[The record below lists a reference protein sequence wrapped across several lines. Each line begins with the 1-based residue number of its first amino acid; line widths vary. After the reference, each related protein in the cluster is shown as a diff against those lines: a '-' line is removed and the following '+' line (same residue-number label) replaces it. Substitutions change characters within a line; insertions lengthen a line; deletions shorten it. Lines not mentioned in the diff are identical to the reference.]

1 MNDNSLGQII
11 SEFRNSRKMTQK
23 ELAKKLNVSDK
34 AVSRWELGLSYPGMD
49 MLLNI
54 SKLFKIPL
62 SELVIARVSGSE
74 DDRDIV
80 KEVVRQYSD
89 INKKIK
95 IFLVSLIIII
105 VILTSVILFTNSYNR
120 FKVYR
125 VFIENENFSMARGFY
140 IETKIKDTLNL
151 NNLSIKGLD
160 IKETDNISLDLYY
173 KENNKEYILQSYS
186 SLDNINFE
194 TYQSYIEIDDLSDHF
209 DNLYIRLIV
218 INKNG
223 KTKEYNSKLEFT
235 LDFSNN
241 KIFYKE
247 ETLKVNNLSRIINEQ
262 EIIDILLKNG
272 FKKQDEDTLIKKTK
286 DKATIY
292 YLIYS
297 QKINY
302 YLENKN
308 FIYKYSYSLNRN
320 LLQVKIFDRQTN
332 TEIENYEYDAF
343 NKKIILCITG
353 RCNNYDE
360 VLSVLDKEI
369 LKYINN

>member
-89 INKKIK
+89 INKKFK
-95 IFLVSLIIII
+95 IFLVSLVIII

-125 VFIENENFSMARGFY
+125 VGIESENFSMARGFY
-140 IETKIKDTLNL
+140 IETKTKDTLNL
-151 NNLSIKGLD
+151 NNLSIKGID
-160 IKETDNISLDLYY
+160 IKDSDNISLDLYY
-173 KENNKEYILQSYS
+173 KQNNKEYILQSYS

-194 TYQSYIEIDDLSDHF
+194 SYQSYIEIDDLSDHF
-209 DNLYIRLIV
+209 DNLYIRLVV
-218 INKNG
+218 INKKE
-223 KTKEYNSKLEFT
+223 KTKEYVGKLEFT

-241 KIFYKE
+241 KIFHKE
-247 ETLKVNNLSRIINEQ
+247 DVSKVNKVSRALNDDDIIKV
-262 EIIDILLKNG
+262 LLENG
-272 FKKQDEDTLIKKTK
+272 FKQQDENAFIKKTQNN
-286 DKATIY
+286 AIIY
-292 YLIYS
+292 YLPNT
-297 QKINY
+297 QNINY
-302 YLENKN
+302 YLDKDN
-308 FIYKYSYSLNRN
+308 FIYKYTYSLKRN
-320 LLQVKIFDRQTN
+320 LLHVKIYDKKTN
-332 TEIENYEYDAF
+332 TEIENYEYDVI
-343 NKKIILCITG
+343 NEKRISCKTG
-353 RCNNYDE
+353 SCNNYKKIMNI
-360 VLSVLDKEI
+360 LNKEI
-369 LKYINN
+369 LRFIK

>member
-89 INKKIK
+89 INKKFK

-160 IKETDNISLDLYY
+160 IKESDNLSLDLYY
-173 KENNKEYILQSYS
+173 KEDNKEYILQSYS

-194 TYQSYIEIDDLSDHF
+194 SYQSYIEIDDLSDYF

-218 INKNG
+218 INKKG
-223 KTKEYNSKLEFT
+223 KTKEYVGKLEFT

-241 KIFYKE
+241 KLFHKE
-247 ETLKVNNLSRIINEQ
+247 DVSKVNKVSRALNDDDIIKV
-262 EIIDILLKNG
+262 LLKNG
-272 FKKQDEDTLIKKTK
+272 FQQQDDDTLIKKSSN
-286 DKATIY
+286 KASIY

-302 YLENKN
+302 YLDENNYIHKYTY
-308 FIYKYSYSLNRN
+308 FIKTNKLHIN
-320 LLQVKIFDRQTN
+320 IFDKETN
-332 TEIENYEYDAF
+332 TEIENYEYDVI
-343 NKKIILCITG
+343 NEKRISCKTG
-353 RCNNYDE
+353 SCNNYKKIMNI
-360 VLSVLDKEI
+360 LNKEI
-369 LKYINN
+369 LRFIK